1 MNNLNNKIKYFSQ
14 SLHQIKRII
23 LLNFSFFYNIYF
35 KKNSFKDIK
44 KWKKRFYVMIVE
56 QDIRSIKIMKEFL
69 NTKLLKIS
77 KNKIKCKS
85 IYSPILICVIK
96 NDIGK
101 IELFFKH
108 YRKLGIEMFVFVDNM
123 STDGTREFICKQK
136 DAVCYSANQEYSSER
151 RVAWINR
158 VIAEWGEKKWY
169 LVVDSD
175 EFLNYIGMENYS
187 IKDLIC
193 EAELKNYNRI
203 QGFMLDMYTKE
214 NMFEVSE
221 NDKLLENCCYY
232 DKNTYKLNKSDM
244 GTTIRGGARK
254 RVFGQNMRL
263 SKIPLFY
270 FDDTDIVASSHYMLP
285 KVKNINIP
293 MWFAI
298 CHYKFIS
305 QNDYEKVQQAVK
317 NENYAGKSADYKIYL
332 NKIKERKQLSFYDEK
347 YSVKLENSEGLKDIK
362 FLERAFD
369 ERRK

>member
-1 MNNLNNKIKYFSQ
+1 MKMKWLQEEIENFVRIFSVWMLFALKINSYKQNYLN
-14 SLHQIKRII
+14 HM
-23 LLNFSFFYNIYF
+23 
-35 KKNSFKDIK
+35 
-44 KWKKRFYVMIVE
+44 KWKKRFLMMAFE
-56 QDIRSIKIMKEFL
+56 KDKRTLKILQEFL
-69 NTKLLKIS
+69 NTKIS
-77 KNKIKCKS
+77 KIYNNNLKRTSK
-85 IYSPILICVIK
+85 YSPILICVIK

-123 STDGTREFICKQK
+123 STDGTREFICRQK

-175 EFLNYIGMENYS
+175 EFLNYIGMENHS

-305 QNDYEKVQQAVK
+305 QSDYEKVQQAVI

-332 NKIKERKQLSFYDEK
+332 NKIRESKQLSFYDEK
-347 YSVKLENSEGLKDIK
+347 YSVKIENSEGLKNIK
-362 FLERAFD
+362 FLERVFD